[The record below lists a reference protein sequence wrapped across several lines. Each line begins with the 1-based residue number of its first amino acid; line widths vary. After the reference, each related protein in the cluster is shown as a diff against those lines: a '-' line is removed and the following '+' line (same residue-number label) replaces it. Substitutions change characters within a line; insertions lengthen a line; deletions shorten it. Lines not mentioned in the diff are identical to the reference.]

1 MFSCFCQLN
10 VVKTIPI
17 YIYKNIGGG
26 EDKMKL
32 KASNL
37 LGQEQ
42 IDLLISRGLNLVW
55 FPKELENIYKDQYRA
70 EAAHEFRYRAPI
82 ILGLYSYLSFG
93 TYQVLPIEMRSE
105 WIGCYGWVG
114 MIIVFA
120 WLLSFAPSMNK
131 WFDHYV
137 CLGST
142 GAVAL
147 TFTLINVLEQGHNNV
162 LFHAAMMYAVV
173 IIYGFVGMRFYTAM
187 FAGWFG
193 GLIGIVAS
201 IWLHGSIDWTY
212 LNRTYTFS
220 SFLGMAL
227 AYAIDRQHREN
238 YLQNCMIELN
248 RLELMRQAQQLS
260 ILSQQDALTGLAN
273 RRYLDEVLENEW
285 KRSIRHEVPITI
297 MMVDIDCFKL
307 YNDTLGHIQ
316 GDQCLRRIAILLG
329 SISSRSGDLAARY
342 GGEEF
347 LLLFSM
353 TDREQALIQVQRLME
368 LVRNIAIAHP
378 RSSVSKYVTISVG
391 VATMIPHLNDSLSEF
406 ISKADHALYVAKS
419 NGRNQYHI
427 ATVDQTISETL

>member
-1 MFSCFCQLN
+1 
-10 VVKTIPI
+10 
-17 YIYKNIGGG
+17 
-26 EDKMKL
+26 MKL

-55 FPKELENIYKDQYRA
+55 FPKELEVVYKNQYKN
-70 EAAHEFRYRAPI
+70 EAAYEFRFRAPI
-82 ILGLYSYLSFG
+82 ILGLYLYLSFG
-93 TYQVLPIEMRSE
+93 TYQALPAEMRFE
-105 WIGCYGWVG
+105 WIVYYGWVG

-120 WLLSFAPSMNK
+120 WLLAFIPSMNK

-147 TFTLINVLEQGHNNV
+147 TFTLINVLEQGQNNV

-173 IIYGFVGMRFYTAM
+173 IIYGFVGMRFYTAII
-187 FAGWFG
+187 AGWCG
-193 GLIGIVAS
+193 GLIGIGIS
-201 IWLHGSIDWTY
+201 TWLNGSIDWTI

-227 AYAIDRQHREN
+227 AYATDRQHREN

-260 ILSQQDALTGLAN
+260 ILSQQDSLTGLAN

-285 KRSIRHEVPITI
+285 RSAIRHKLPITI
-297 MMVDIDCFKL
+297 MMIDIDFFKL
-307 YNDTLGHIQ
+307 YNDALGHIQ

-347 LLLFSM
+347 LLLFSV
-353 TDREQALIQVQRLME
+353 TDKDQALIQVQQLME
-368 LVRNIAIAHP
+368 LVRNIGIIHP
-378 RSSVSKYVTISVG
+378 KSNVSKHVTISVG
-391 VATMIPHLNDSLSEF
+391 VATMIPHLNDKLSDF
-406 ISKADHALYVAKS
+406 ISRADHALYTAKS

-427 ATVDQTISETL
+427 ATSDHIISETL

>member
-1 MFSCFCQLN
+1 
-10 VVKTIPI
+10 
-17 YIYKNIGGG
+17 
-26 EDKMKL
+26 MKL

-55 FPKELENIYKDQYRA
+55 FPKELEVIYKNQYKN

-82 ILGLYSYLSFG
+82 ILCFYLYLSFG
-93 TYQVLPIEMRSE
+93 TYQVLPTELRTA
-105 WIGCYGWVG
+105 WIAYYGWVG

-120 WLLSFAPSMNK
+120 WLLAFIPSMNR
-131 WFDHYV
+131 WFDYYV

-147 TFTLINVLEQGHNNV
+147 TFTLINVLEHGQNNV

-187 FAGWFG
+187 FAGWSG
-193 GLIGIVAS
+193 GLIGIAISV
-201 IWLHGSIDWTY
+201 WLNGSIDWTY

-238 YLQNCMIELN
+238 YLQDCMIELN

-297 MMVDIDCFKL
+297 MMIDIDFFKL

-353 TDREQALIQVQRLME
+353 TDKDQALIQVQRLMQ
-368 LVRNIAIAHP
+368 LMQNIGIAHP
-378 RSSVSKYVTISVG
+378 RSNVSKYVTISVG
-391 VATMIPHLNDSLSEF
+391 VATTTPHLNDSLSEF
-406 ISKADHALYVAKS
+406 ISQADHALYVAKN
-419 NGRNQYHI
+419 NGRNQYHV
-427 ATVDQTISETL
+427 ATSENVISETL

>member
-1 MFSCFCQLN
+1 
-10 VVKTIPI
+10 
-17 YIYKNIGGG
+17 
-26 EDKMKL
+26 MKL
-32 KASNL
+32 KASNI
-37 LGQEQ
+37 LGQDQ

-55 FPKELENIYKDQYRA
+55 FPKELEAIYRDQYRN

-82 ILGLYSYLSFG
+82 ILGLYLFLSFG
-93 TYQVLPIEMRSE
+93 IYQVLPPDMRLE
-105 WIGCYGWVG
+105 WIAYYGWVG
-114 MIIVFA
+114 IIILLA
-120 WLLSFAPSMNK
+120 WLLSFVPIMNR

-137 CLGST
+137 CIGSM
-142 GAVAL
+142 GAVAI
-147 TFTLINVLEQGHNNV
+147 TFTLINVLAQVQHNI

-187 FAGWFG
+187 FAGWMG
-193 GLIGIVAS
+193 GLIGIAAS
-201 IWLHGSIDWTY
+201 TWLSGSIDWTF
-212 LNRTYTFS
+212 LHRTYTFS

-227 AYAIDRQHREN
+227 AYATDRQHREN

-285 KRSIRHEVPITI
+285 KRAMRHEMPITI
-297 MMVDIDCFKL
+297 MMIDIDFFKL

-329 SISSRSGDLAARY
+329 SITSRSGDLAARY

-353 TDREQALIQVQRLME
+353 TDQDQALIQVKRLME
-368 LVRNIAIAHP
+368 LVSNIGINHP
-378 RSSVSKYVTISVG
+378 KSQISKHVTISVG
-391 VATMIPHLNDSLSEF
+391 VATMVPSLGDSLSEF
-406 ISKADHALYVAKS
+406 ISRADHALYIAKS

-427 ATVDQTISETL
+427 ASSENMISEAL

>member
-1 MFSCFCQLN
+1 
-10 VVKTIPI
+10 
-17 YIYKNIGGG
+17 
-26 EDKMKL
+26 MKL

-55 FPKELENIYKDQYRA
+55 FPKELELIYKDQYKN
-70 EAAHEFRYRAPI
+70 EAAYEFRYRAPI
-82 ILGLYSYLSFG
+82 ILCLYLYLSFG
-93 TYQVLPIEMRSE
+93 TYQVLPTELRTA
-105 WIGCYGWVG
+105 WVAYYGWVG

-120 WLLSFAPSMNK
+120 WLLAFIPSMNR
-131 WFDHYV
+131 WFDYYV

-147 TFTLINVLEQGHNNV
+147 TFTLINVLEHGQNNV

-187 FAGWFG
+187 FAGWSG
-193 GLIGIVAS
+193 GLIGIAISV
-201 IWLHGSIDWTY
+201 WLNGSIDWTY

-238 YLQNCMIELN
+238 YLQDCMIELN

-297 MMVDIDCFKL
+297 MMIDIDFFKL

-353 TDREQALIQVQRLME
+353 TDKDQALIQVQRLMQ
-368 LVRNIAIAHP
+368 LMQNIGIAHP
-378 RSSVSKYVTISVG
+378 RSNVSKYVTISVG
-391 VATMIPHLNDSLSEF
+391 VATTTPHLNDSLSEF
-406 ISKADHALYVAKS
+406 ISQADHALYVAKN
-419 NGRNQYHI
+419 NGRNQYHV
-427 ATVDQTISETL
+427 ATSENVISETL

>member
-1 MFSCFCQLN
+1 
-10 VVKTIPI
+10 
-17 YIYKNIGGG
+17 
-26 EDKMKL
+26 MKL
-32 KASNL
+32 KASNI

-55 FPKELENIYKDQYRA
+55 FPKELEVIYRDQYRN

-82 ILGLYSYLSFG
+82 ILGLYLYLSFG
-93 TYQVLPIEMRSE
+93 TYQVLPEDLRLT
-105 WIGCYGWVG
+105 WVAFYGWVG
-114 MIIVFA
+114 VIISIA
-120 WLLSFAPSMNK
+120 WVIAFVPKLNK

-137 CLGST
+137 GLGSM
-142 GAVAL
+142 GAVAI
-147 TFTLINVLEQGHNNV
+147 TFTLINVLEQGQNNV

-173 IIYGFVGMRFYTAM
+173 IIYGFVGMRFYTAII
-187 FAGWFG
+187 AGWCG
-193 GLIGIVAS
+193 GLIGVIAS
-201 IWLHGSIDWTY
+201 TALSGSIDWTF

-227 AYAIDRQHREN
+227 AYATDRQHREN
-238 YLQNCMIELN
+238 YLQNCMLELN

-285 KRSIRHEVPITI
+285 KRAIRHEVPITI
-297 MMVDIDCFKL
+297 MMIDIDFFKL

-329 SISSRSGDLAARY
+329 SIASRSGDLAARY

-353 TDREQALIQVQRLME
+353 TDKEQAIIQVQRLME
-368 LVRNIAIAHP
+368 LVRTIAINHP
-378 RSSVSKYVTISVG
+378 KSSVSKHVTISVG
-391 VATMIPHLNDSLSEF
+391 VATMTPHLNDSLSEF
-406 ISKADHALYVAKS
+406 ISQADHALYIAKS

-427 ATVDQTISETL
+427 ATSDNVISEAL

>member
-1 MFSCFCQLN
+1 
-10 VVKTIPI
+10 
-17 YIYKNIGGG
+17 
-26 EDKMKL
+26 MKL

-55 FPKELENIYKDQYRA
+55 FPKELEVIYKDQYKN
-70 EAAHEFRYRAPI
+70 EAAYEFRYRAPI
-82 ILGLYSYLSFG
+82 ILGLYLYLSFG
-93 TYQVLPIEMRSE
+93 TYQALPTEMRFE
-105 WIGCYGWVG
+105 WIAYYGWVG

-120 WLLSFAPSMNK
+120 WLLAFVPAMNK

-137 CLGST
+137 CIGST

-147 TFTLINVLEQGHNNV
+147 TFTLINVLEQGQNNV

-173 IIYGFVGMRFYTAM
+173 IIYGFVGMRFYTAII
-187 FAGWFG
+187 AGWCG
-193 GLIGIVAS
+193 GLIGIGVS
-201 IWLHGSIDWTY
+201 TWLNGSIDWTY

-227 AYAIDRQHREN
+227 AYATDRQHREN

-285 KRSIRHEVPITI
+285 KRAIRHEVPITI
-297 MMVDIDCFKL
+297 MMIDIDFFKL

-353 TDREQALIQVQRLME
+353 TDKDQAIIQVQRLME
-368 LVRNIAIAHP
+368 LVRNIGIIHP
-378 RSSVSKYVTISVG
+378 KSNVSKHVTISVG
-391 VATMIPHLNDSLSEF
+391 VATIIPHLNDSLSEF
-406 ISKADHALYVAKS
+406 ISQADHALYVAKS
-419 NGRNQYHI
+419 NGRNQYQI
-427 ATVDQTISETL
+427 ASSDRIVSETL

>member
-1 MFSCFCQLN
+1 
-10 VVKTIPI
+10 
-17 YIYKNIGGG
+17 
-26 EDKMKL
+26 MKL

-55 FPKELENIYKDQYRA
+55 FPKELEVIYKDQYKN
-70 EAAHEFRYRAPI
+70 EAAYEFRYRAPI
-82 ILGLYSYLSFG
+82 ILCLYLYLSFG
-93 TYQVLPIEMRSE
+93 TYQVLPTELRTA
-105 WIGCYGWVG
+105 WIAYYGWVG

-120 WLLSFAPSMNK
+120 WLLAFIPSMNR
-131 WFDHYV
+131 WFDYYV
-137 CLGST
+137 CLGSI

-147 TFTLINVLEQGHNNV
+147 TFTLINVFEHGQNNV

-187 FAGWFG
+187 FAGWSG
-193 GLIGIVAS
+193 GLIGIAISV
-201 IWLHGSIDWTY
+201 WLNGSIDWTY

-238 YLQNCMIELN
+238 YLQDCMIELN

-297 MMVDIDCFKL
+297 MMIDIDFFKL

-353 TDREQALIQVQRLME
+353 TDKDQALIQVQRLMQ
-368 LVRNIAIAHP
+368 LMQNIGIAHP
-378 RSSVSKYVTISVG
+378 RSNVSKYVTISVG
-391 VATMIPHLNDSLSEF
+391 VATTTPHLNDSLSEF
-406 ISKADHALYVAKS
+406 ISQADHALYVAKN
-419 NGRNQYHI
+419 NGRNQYHV
-427 ATVDQTISETL
+427 ATSENVISETL

>member
-1 MFSCFCQLN
+1 
-10 VVKTIPI
+10 
-17 YIYKNIGGG
+17 
-26 EDKMKL
+26 MKL

-55 FPKELENIYKDQYRA
+55 FPKELEVVYKNQYKN
-70 EAAHEFRYRAPI
+70 EAAYEFRFRAPI
-82 ILGLYSYLSFG
+82 ILGLYLYLSFG
-93 TYQVLPIEMRSE
+93 TYQALPAEMRFE
-105 WIGCYGWVG
+105 WIVYYGWVG

-120 WLLSFAPSMNK
+120 WLLAFIPSMNK

-147 TFTLINVLEQGHNNV
+147 TFTLINVLEQGQNNV

-173 IIYGFVGMRFYTAM
+173 IIYGFVGMRFYTAII
-187 FAGWFG
+187 AGWCG
-193 GLIGIVAS
+193 GLIGIGIS
-201 IWLHGSIDWTY
+201 TWLNGSIDWTI

-227 AYAIDRQHREN
+227 AYATDRQHREN

-285 KRSIRHEVPITI
+285 RSAIRHKLPITI
-297 MMVDIDCFKL
+297 MMIDIDFFKL
-307 YNDTLGHIQ
+307 YNDALGHIQ

-347 LLLFSM
+347 LLLFSV
-353 TDREQALIQVQRLME
+353 TDKDQALILVQQLME
-368 LVRNIAIAHP
+368 LVRNIGIIHP
-378 RSSVSKYVTISVG
+378 KSTVSKHVTISVG
-391 VATMIPHLNDSLSEF
+391 VATMVPHLNDNLSDF
-406 ISKADHALYVAKS
+406 ISRADHALYTAKS

-427 ATVDQTISETL
+427 ATSDHIISETL

>member
-1 MFSCFCQLN
+1 
-10 VVKTIPI
+10 
-17 YIYKNIGGG
+17 
-26 EDKMKL
+26 MKL

-55 FPKELENIYKDQYRA
+55 FPKELEVVYKNQYKN
-70 EAAHEFRYRAPI
+70 EAAYEFRYRAPI
-82 ILGLYSYLSFG
+82 ILGLYLYLSFG
-93 TYQVLPIEMRSE
+93 TYQALPAEMRFE
-105 WIGCYGWVG
+105 WIAYYGWVG

-120 WLLSFAPSMNK
+120 WLLAFVPSMNK

-147 TFTLINVLEQGHNNV
+147 TFTLINVLEQGQNNV

-173 IIYGFVGMRFYTAM
+173 IIYGFVGMRFYTAII
-187 FAGWFG
+187 AGWCG
-193 GLIGIVAS
+193 GLIGIGIS
-201 IWLHGSIDWTY
+201 TWLNGSIDWTI

-227 AYAIDRQHREN
+227 AYATDRQHREN

-285 KRSIRHEVPITI
+285 RSAIRHKLPITI
-297 MMVDIDCFKL
+297 MMIDIDFFKL
-307 YNDTLGHIQ
+307 YNDALGHIQ

-347 LLLFSM
+347 LLLFSV
-353 TDREQALIQVQRLME
+353 TDKDQALILVQQLME
-368 LVRNIAIAHP
+368 LVRNIGIIHP
-378 RSSVSKYVTISVG
+378 KSTVSKHVTISVG
-391 VATMIPHLNDSLSEF
+391 VATMIPHLNDNLSEF
-406 ISKADHALYVAKS
+406 ISRADHALYTAKS

-427 ATVDQTISETL
+427 ATSDHIISETL

>member
-1 MFSCFCQLN
+1 
-10 VVKTIPI
+10 
-17 YIYKNIGGG
+17 
-26 EDKMKL
+26 MKL
-32 KASNL
+32 KASNI

-55 FPKELENIYKDQYRA
+55 FPKELEVIYRDQYRN

-82 ILGLYSYLSFG
+82 ILGLYLYLSFG
-93 TYQVLPIEMRSE
+93 TYQVLPEDLRLT
-105 WIGCYGWVG
+105 WVAFYGWVG
-114 MIIVFA
+114 VIISIA
-120 WLLSFAPSMNK
+120 WVIAFVPKLNK

-137 CLGST
+137 GLGSM
-142 GAVAL
+142 GAVAI
-147 TFTLINVLEQGHNNV
+147 TFTLINVLEQGQNNV

-173 IIYGFVGMRFYTAM
+173 IIYGFVGMRFYTAII
-187 FAGWFG
+187 AGWCG
-193 GLIGIVAS
+193 GLIGVIAS
-201 IWLHGSIDWTY
+201 TALSGSIDWTF

-227 AYAIDRQHREN
+227 AYATDRQHREN
-238 YLQNCMIELN
+238 YLQNCMLELN

-285 KRSIRHEVPITI
+285 KRAIRHEVPITI
-297 MMVDIDCFKL
+297 MMIDIDFFKL

-329 SISSRSGDLAARY
+329 SIASRSGDLAARY

-353 TDREQALIQVQRLME
+353 TDKEQAIIQVQRLME
-368 LVRNIAIAHP
+368 LVRTIAINHP
-378 RSSVSKYVTISVG
+378 KSSVSKHVTISVG
-391 VATMIPHLNDSLSEF
+391 VATMTPHLNDSLSEF
-406 ISKADHALYVAKS
+406 VSQADHALYIAKS

-427 ATVDQTISETL
+427 ATSDNIISEAL

>member
-1 MFSCFCQLN
+1 MRDN
-10 VVKTIPI
+10 
-17 YIYKNIGGG
+17 
-26 EDKMKL
+26 MKL

-55 FPKELENIYKDQYRA
+55 FPKELEVIYKDQYKN
-70 EAAHEFRYRAPI
+70 EAAYEFRYRAPI
-82 ILGLYSYLSFG
+82 ILCLYLYLSFG
-93 TYQVLPIEMRSE
+93 TYQVLPTELRTA
-105 WIGCYGWVG
+105 WIAYYGWVG

-120 WLLSFAPSMNK
+120 WLLAFIPSMNR
-131 WFDHYV
+131 WFDYYV

-147 TFTLINVLEQGHNNV
+147 TFTLINVLEHGQNNV

-187 FAGWFG
+187 FAGWSG
-193 GLIGIVAS
+193 GLIGIAISV
-201 IWLHGSIDWTY
+201 WLNGSIDWTY

-238 YLQNCMIELN
+238 YLQDCMIELN

-297 MMVDIDCFKL
+297 MMIDIDFFKL

-353 TDREQALIQVQRLME
+353 TDKDQALIQVQRLMQ
-368 LVRNIAIAHP
+368 LMQNIGIAHP
-378 RSSVSKYVTISVG
+378 RSNVSKYVTISVG
-391 VATMIPHLNDSLSEF
+391 VATTTPHLNDSLSEF
-406 ISKADHALYVAKS
+406 ISQADHALYVAKN
-419 NGRNQYHI
+419 NGRNQYHV
-427 ATVDQTISETL
+427 ATSENVISETL